1 MTWEIKVGNSLDV
14 LQEMPEKSIH
24 CCVTSP
30 PYFALRNY
38 QNDEQIGQ
46 EETPEE
52 FVENLVEVFR
62 GVKRVLRD
70 DGTLWL
76 NIGDTYSRGNRG
88 KVVPPAGVA
97 ATKNDDIKYGDLETP
112 KLNSHPTIKQKDLIG
127 IPWRVAFALQ
137 ADGWYLRSEI
147 IWHKPNPMPESVKD
161 RPTRAHEHIFLLT
174 KNEKYYYDAE
184 SIKTD
189 ANPEAAK
196 RAKRKNFA
204 HHRKTDEWAE
214 GSGMQPHSGFDK
226 EYTKANKRD
235 VWSVPVK
242 SYPGAHFATYPPD
255 LIEPCVLAGCPVD
268 GVVLDPFS
276 GAATTGVVACQ
287 KNRNYIGIELNPE
300 YAKLSEDRLSKEAA
314 LENFFA

>member
-1 MTWEIKVGNSLDV
+1 
-14 LQEMPEKSIH
+14 
-24 CCVTSP
+24 
-30 PYFALRNY
+30 
-38 QNDEQIGQ
+38 
-46 EETPEE
+46 
-52 FVENLVEVFR
+52 
-62 GVKRVLRD
+62 
-70 DGTLWL
+70 
-76 NIGDTYSRGNRG
+76 
-88 KVVPPAGVA
+88 
-97 ATKNDDIKYGDLETP
+97 
-112 KLNSHPTIKQKDLIG
+112 LIG

-161 RPTRAHEHIFLLT
+161 RPTRAHEQIFLLT

-184 SIKTD
+184 SIKTESK
-189 ANPEAAK
+189 PSGTRQTPHK
-196 RAKRKNFA
+196 R
-204 HHRKTDEWAE
+204 TTQDWED
-214 GSGMQPHSGFDK
+214 GSGLQAHAGFDK

-242 SYPGAHFATYPPD
+242 SYPGAHFATYPTE

-268 GVVLDPFS
+268 GTVIDPFS

>member
-1 MTWEIKVGNSLDV
+1 MSWEILVGNCLEK
-14 LQEMPEKSIH
+14 LNELPENSIH

-88 KVVPPAGVA
+88 KVVSPAGVA
-97 ATKNDDIKYGDLETP
+97 ATKNDDIKYGDLESP
-112 KLNSHPTIKQKDLIG
+112 KLNSHAVIKQKDLIG
-127 IPWRVAFALQ
+127 IPWRLAFALQ

-147 IWHKPNPMPESVKD
+147 IWHKPNPMPET
-161 RPTRAHEHIFLLT
+161 PH
-174 KNEKYYYDAE
+174 
-184 SIKTD
+184 
-189 ANPEAAK
+189 K
-196 RAKRKNFA
+196 R
-204 HHRKTDEWAE
+204 TTQDWED
-214 GSGMQPHSGFDK
+214 GSGLQAHAGFDK

-268 GVVLDPFS
+268 GTVIDPFS

>member
-1 MTWEIKVGNSLDV
+1 MTWEIKVGNCLDK
-14 LQEMPEKSIH
+14 LQEIPENSIH

-30 PYFALRNY
+30 PYFNLRDY
-38 QNDEQIGQ
+38 LNDEQIGQ

-52 FVENLVEVFR
+52 FIESLVEVFR

-70 DGTLWL
+70 DGTLWV

-97 ATKNDDIKYGDLETP
+97 ATKNDDIKYGGLETP
-112 KLNSHPTIKQKDLIG
+112 KLNSHPVIKQKDLIG
-127 IPWRVAFALQ
+127 IPWRLAFALQ
-137 ADGWYLRSEI
+137 TDGWYLRSEI

-161 RPTRAHEHIFLLT
+161 RPTRAHEHIFLLS

-189 ANPEAAK
+189 STTTSS
-196 RAKRKNFA
+196 
-204 HHRKTDEWAE
+204 RKT
-214 GSGMQPHSGFDK
+214 PHKRTTQAGFDK

-242 SYPGAHFATYPPD
+242 SYPGAHFATYPTE

-276 GAATTGVVACQ
+276 GSGTTGVVACQ
-287 KNRNYIGIELNPE
+287 KNRSYIGIELNPD
-300 YAKLSEDRLSKEAA
+300 YAKLSEERLSKEAA

>member
-1 MTWEIKVGNSLDV
+1 MSWEILVGNCLEK
-14 LQEMPEKSIH
+14 LNELPENSIH

-112 KLNSHPTIKQKDLIG
+112 KLNSHLTIKQKDLIG

-161 RPTRAHEHIFLLT
+161 RPTRAHEQIFLLT

-184 SIKTD
+184 SIKTESK
-189 ANPEAAK
+189 PSGTRQTPHK
-196 RAKRKNFA
+196 R
-204 HHRKTDEWAE
+204 TTQDWED
-214 GSGMQPHSGFDK
+214 GSGLQAHGGFDK

-242 SYPGAHFATYPPD
+242 SYPGAHFATYPTE

-268 GVVLDPFS
+268 GTVIDPFS

>member
-1 MTWEIKVGNSLDV
+1 MSWEIRVGNCLEK
-14 LQEMPEKSIH
+14 LNELPENSIH
-24 CCVTSP
+24 CGVTSP

-112 KLNSHPTIKQKDLIG
+112 KLNSHPVIKQKDLIG
-127 IPWRVAFALQ
+127 VPWRVAFALQ

-147 IWHKPNPMPESVKD
+147 IWHKPNPMPESVRD
-161 RPTRAHEHIFLLT
+161 RPTRAHEQIFLLT

-184 SIKTD
+184 SIKTESKISR
-189 ANPEAAK
+189 N
-196 RAKRKNFA
+196 
-204 HHRKTDEWAE
+204 RKTSHKRIAQDWEDGAE
-214 GSGMQPHSGFDK
+214 LQTHSGFDK
-226 EYTKANKRD
+226 EYPKANKRD
-235 VWSVPVK
+235 VWSVSVK

-255 LIEPCVLAGCPVD
+255 LIEPCILAGCPV
-268 GVVLDPFS
+268 GGTVLDPFS

-287 KNRNYIGIELNPE
+287 NNRNYIGIELNPE
-300 YAKLSEDRLSKEAA
+300 YAKLSEDRLSKEVA

>member
-1 MTWEIKVGNSLDV
+1 MTWEIKVGNSLDI

-242 SYPGAHFATYPPD
+242 TYRGAHFATYPPD

>member
-88 KVVPPAGVA
+88 KVVSPAGVA
-97 ATKNDDIKYGDLETP
+97 ATKNDDIKYGDLESP
-112 KLNSHPTIKQKDLIG
+112 KLNSHAVIKQKDLIG
-127 IPWRVAFALQ
+127 IPWRLAFALQ

-189 ANPEAAK
+189 STTTSS
-196 RAKRKNFA
+196 
-204 HHRKTDEWAE
+204 RKTPHKRTTQDWED
-214 GSGMQPHSGFDK
+214 GSGLQAHAGFDK

-242 SYPGAHFATYPPD
+242 SYPGAHFATYPSD

-268 GVVLDPFS
+268 GTVIDPFS

>member
-1 MTWEIKVGNSLDV
+1 
-14 LQEMPEKSIH
+14 
-24 CCVTSP
+24 
-30 PYFALRNY
+30 
-38 QNDEQIGQ
+38 
-46 EETPEE
+46 
-52 FVENLVEVFR
+52 
-62 GVKRVLRD
+62 VKRVLRD

-112 KLNSHPTIKQKDLIG
+112 KLNFHPTIKQKDLIG

-161 RPTRAHEHIFLLT
+161 RPTRAHEQIFLLT

-184 SIKTD
+184 SIKTESK
-189 ANPEAAK
+189 PSGTRQTPHK
-196 RAKRKNFA
+196 R
-204 HHRKTDEWAE
+204 TTQDWED
-214 GSGMQPHSGFDK
+214 GSGLQAHGGFDK

-242 SYPGAHFATYPPD
+242 SYPGAHFATYPTE

-268 GVVLDPFS
+268 GTVIDPFS